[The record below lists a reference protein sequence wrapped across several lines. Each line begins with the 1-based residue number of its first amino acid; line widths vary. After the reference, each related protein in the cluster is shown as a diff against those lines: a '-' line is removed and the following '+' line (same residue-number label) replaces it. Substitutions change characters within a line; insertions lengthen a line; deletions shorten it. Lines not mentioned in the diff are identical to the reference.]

1 MREIMHLV
9 FTIFFSL
16 IAFVQNVLKTI
27 IQGKNANDPLYSA
40 SVLLKNIQN
49 GGASDD
55 KGFAGYNT
63 I

>member
-1 MREIMHLV
+1 LV

-16 IAFVQNVLKTI
+16 IAFAQNALKTI
-27 IQGKNANDPLYSA
+27 IRGENANEPFNGV
-40 SVLLKNIQN
+40 SVLLKNTQK

-55 KGFAGYNT
+55 KGFARYNT